1 MYIPQ
6 GLKLGKTLIVSE
18 GLPIVKNKDRFKHLF
33 LLGSTGSG
41 KTTFFLNL
49 IKDEIDNAIIVL
61 DPNGDLAEKVAGLTP
76 PERLLYVDKD
86 HPISLNPLGRPHLNR
101 SEQANELIEVV
112 NSAVMALTQDQQM
125 PITVLMAKI
134 IRNAIRVFDDDQMTM
149 THLGQ
154 FLEYEAER
162 KKVPDAFWQNFDK
175 KDSKGW
181 YVNKEQIESAKR
193 VSARLSLFYEDEN
206 IAPFIRGENEFNIPE
221 IVAKRQVVI
230 FNLYGLDDEI
240 TAFIGCL
247 VSNSIKSYY
256 LHQATKDS
264 EPLYFYCDE
273 FHLFINR
280 LFTRFLAEARKYN
293 ISMNFAGHSLK
304 QVDNKLASM
313 ILASCFVKVALNCG
327 AEDAELLAREIGI
340 NPQEIQKLKP
350 YEAYIGIG
358 KKPHKV
364 LTFPGSDVSPYKS
377 KPVEK
382 PRWNNFLGEEWIE
395 NE

>member
-1 MYIPQ
+1 MN
-6 GLKLGKTLIVSE
+6 TLIDLGSPLIASE
-18 GLPIVKNKDRFKHLF
+18 GLPFIESKDRFKHLF

-49 IKDEIDNAIIVL
+49 IKDEIDNALIVL
-61 DPNGDLAEKVAGLTP
+61 DPNGDLAERVAGLVP
-76 PERLLYVDKD
+76 AIHLVYIDKV
-86 HPISLNPLGRPHLNR
+86 HPLSLNPLTRMYLNK
-101 SEQANELIEVV
+101 SEIANELIEVV
-112 NSAVMALTQDQQM
+112 NSAVLALTDDQQM

-134 IRNAIRVFDDDQMTM
+134 IRNAIRVFDDDRMSLEY
-149 THLGQ
+149 LGQ
-154 FLEYEAER
+154 FLEYEDER
-162 KKVPDAFWQNFDK
+162 KKVPDQFWQSFDK

-193 VSARLSLFYEDEN
+193 VSARLSLFYEDQN
-206 IAPFIRGENEFNIPE
+206 LRPFIEGENKFDVPE
-221 IVAKRQVVI
+221 IVRKRQVVV
-230 FNLYGLDDEI
+230 FNLNGFDDEI

-256 LHQATKDS
+256 MHQAVKDGD
-264 EPLYFYCDE
+264 PLYFYCDE
-273 FHLFINR
+273 YHLFVNK
-280 LFTRFLAEARKYN
+280 LFARFLAEARKYN
-293 ISMNFAGHSLK
+293 ISCNFAGHSLK

-313 ILASCFVKVALNCG
+313 ILSSCHVKVALNCG

-364 LTFPGSDVSPYKS
+364 LTFPGPGIQPHKTEPVL
-377 KPVEK
+377 KPK
-382 PRWNNFLGEEWIE
+382 DIDFLSTKWIGL
-395 NE
+395 

>member
-1 MYIPQ
+1 MSILIDLGIP
-6 GLKLGKTLIVSE
+6 LTASE
-18 GLPIVKNKDRFKHLF
+18 GLPVIESKDRFKHLF

-49 IKDEIDNAIIVL
+49 IKEEIGNAIIVL
-61 DPNGDLAEKVAGLTP
+61 DPNGDLAERVAGLIP
-76 PERLLYVDKD
+76 PERLIYVDKD
-86 HPISLNPLGRPHLNR
+86 HPISLNPLGRPHLNK

-134 IRNAIRVFDDDQMTM
+134 IRNAIRVFDDDQMNM
-149 THLGQ
+149 TYLGQ

-162 KKVPDAFWQNFDK
+162 EKVPDAFWHNFDD
-175 KDSKGW
+175 KDIKGW
-181 YVNKEQIESAKR
+181 ATNREQVESAKR

-206 IAPFIRGENEFNIPE
+206 IAPFIRGENQFNIPE
-221 IVAKRQVVI
+221 IVAKKQVVI

-247 VSNSIKSYY
+247 VSNAIKSYY
-256 LHQATKDS
+256 LHQATKES

-273 FHLFINR
+273 YHLFINS

-304 QVDNKLASM
+304 QVDHKLASM
-313 ILASCFVKVALNCG
+313 ILASCHVKVALNCG
-327 AEDAELLAREIGI
+327 SEDAELLAREIGI

-364 LTFPGSDVSPYKS
+364 LMFPVPETSQYKM
-377 KPVEK
+377 KPVKK
-382 PRWNNFLGEEWIE
+382 PQELFFLRDGWIG
-395 NE
+395 

>member
-1 MYIPQ
+1 MSDLIQ
-6 GLKLGKTLIVSE
+6 LGIALTASE
-18 GLPIVKNKDRFKHLF
+18 GLPVIESKDRFKHLF

-49 IKDEIDNAIIVL
+49 IKNEIDNAIIVL
-61 DPNGDLAEKVAGLTP
+61 DPNGDLAERVAGRTP
-76 PERLLYVDKD
+76 PERLLYIDKD
-86 HPISLNPLGRPHLNR
+86 HPISLNPLGRTHLNK

-112 NSAVMALTQDQQM
+112 NSAVMALTKDQQM

-134 IRNAIRVFDDDQMTM
+134 IRNAIRVFEDDQMTM
-149 THLGQ
+149 AHLGQ

-162 KKVPDAFWQNFDK
+162 KRLPDAFWQNFDK

-181 YVNKEQIESAKR
+181 YVNREQIESAKR

-206 IAPFIRGENEFNIPE
+206 IVPFIRGENEFNIPK
-221 IVAKRQVVI
+221 IVAKKQVVI

-256 LHQATKDS
+256 LHQATRQS

-273 FHLFINR
+273 YHLFINS
-280 LFTRFLAEARKYN
+280 LFSRFLAEARKYN

-304 QVDNKLASM
+304 QVDGKLSSM
-313 ILASCFVKVALNCG
+313 ILASCHVKVALNCG

-340 NPQEIQKLKP
+340 NPKEIQSLKP

-364 LTFPGSDVSPYKS
+364 LTFPQPDIQPYKTEPLL
-377 KPVEK
+377 KPQEID
-382 PRWNNFLGEEWIE
+382 FLIDGWIHF
-395 NE
+395 

>member
-1 MYIPQ
+1 MN
-6 GLKLGKTLIVSE
+6 TLIDLGIPLTASE
-18 GLPIVKNKDRFKHLF
+18 GLPVIDSKDRFKHLF

-49 IKDEIDNAIIVL
+49 IKNEIDNAIIVL
-61 DPNGDLAEKVAGLTP
+61 DPNGDLAERVAGRTP
-76 PERLLYVDKD
+76 PERLLYIDKD
-86 HPISLNPLGRPHLNR
+86 HPISLNPLGRTHLNK

-112 NSAVMALTQDQQM
+112 NSAVMALTKDQQM

-134 IRNAIRVFDDDQMTM
+134 IRNAIRVFEDDQMTM
-149 THLGQ
+149 AHLGQ

-162 KKVPDAFWQNFDK
+162 KRLPDAFWQNFDK

-181 YVNKEQIESAKR
+181 YVNREQIESAKR

-206 IAPFIRGENEFNIPE
+206 IVPFIRGENEFNIPK
-221 IVAKRQVVI
+221 IVAKKQVVI

-256 LHQATKDS
+256 LHQATRQS

-273 FHLFINR
+273 YHLFINS
-280 LFTRFLAEARKYN
+280 LFSRFLAEARKYN

-304 QVDNKLASM
+304 QVDGKLSSM
-313 ILASCFVKVALNCG
+313 ILASCHVKVALNCG

-340 NPQEIQKLKP
+340 NPKEIQSLKP

-364 LTFPGSDVSPYKS
+364 LTFPQPDIQPYKTEPLL
-377 KPVEK
+377 KPQEID
-382 PRWNNFLGEEWIE
+382 FLIDGWIHF
-395 NE
+395 

>member
-1 MYIPQ
+1 MSD
-6 GLKLGKTLIVSE
+6 LIQVGIALTASE
-18 GLPIVKNKDRFKHLF
+18 GLPVIETKDRFKHLF

-49 IKDEIDNAIIVL
+49 IKNEIDNAIIVL
-61 DPNGDLAEKVAGLTP
+61 DPNGDLAERVAGLTP
-76 PERLLYVDKD
+76 PERLLYIDKD
-86 HPISLNPLGRPHLNR
+86 HPISLNPLGRPHLNK

-112 NSAVMALTQDQQM
+112 NSAVMALTEDQQM

-149 THLGQ
+149 AHLGQ

-162 KKVPDAFWQNFDK
+162 KRVPDAFWQNFDK

-181 YVNKEQIESAKR
+181 YVNREQIESAKR

-206 IAPFIRGENEFNIPE
+206 LVPFIRGENEFNIPE
-221 IVAKRQVVI
+221 IVAKKKVVI

-256 LHQATKDS
+256 LHQATRQS

-273 FHLFINR
+273 YHLFINS
-280 LFTRFLAEARKYN
+280 LFSRFLAEARKYN

-313 ILASCFVKVALNCG
+313 ILASCHVKVALNCG
-327 AEDAELLAREIGI
+327 AEDAELLAREINI
-340 NPQEIQKLKP
+340 KPDEIQKLKP

-364 LTFPGSDVSPYKS
+364 LTFPGPDTPAYNPTKTAKPQELDFLSDD
-377 KPVEK
+377 
-382 PRWNNFLGEEWIE
+382 WISC
-395 NE
+395 

>member
-1 MYIPQ
+1 MN
-6 GLKLGKTLIVSE
+6 TLIDLGIPLTASE
-18 GLPIVKNKDRFKHLF
+18 GLPVIDSKDRFKHLF

-49 IKDEIDNAIIVL
+49 IKNEIDNAIIVL
-61 DPNGDLAEKVAGLTP
+61 DPNGDLAERVAGFTP
-76 PERLLYVDKD
+76 PECLIYVDKD
-86 HPISLNPLGRPHLNR
+86 HPISLNPLGRPHLNK

-112 NSAVMALTQDQQM
+112 NSAVMALTKDQQM

-256 LHQATKDS
+256 LHQATRQS

-273 FHLFINR
+273 YHLFINS
-280 LFTRFLAEARKYN
+280 LFSRFLAEARKYN

-313 ILASCFVKVALNCG
+313 ILSSCYVKVALNCG

-364 LTFPGSDVSPYKS
+364 LTFPQPDIRPYKTEPLL
-377 KPVEK
+377 KPQEID
-382 PRWNNFLGEEWIE
+382 FLIDDWIHF
-395 NE
+395 

>member
-1 MYIPQ
+1 MS
-6 GLKLGKTLIVSE
+6 TLIDLGIPLMASE
-18 GLPIVKNKDRFKHLF
+18 GLPLIESKDRFKHLF

-49 IKDEIDNAIIVL
+49 IQNEIDNAIIVL
-61 DPNGDLAEKVAGLTP
+61 DPNGDLAERVAGLTP
-76 PERLLYVDKD
+76 PERLIYVDKA
-86 HPISLNPLGRPHLNR
+86 HPISLNPLGRPHLNK

-134 IRNAIRVFDDDQMTM
+134 IRNAIRVFDDDQMNM
-149 THLGQ
+149 TYLGQ

-162 KKVPDAFWQNFDK
+162 KKAPDVFWQNFDK

-181 YVNKEQIESAKR
+181 YVNREQIESAKR

-206 IAPFIRGENEFNIPE
+206 IAPFIRGENQFDIPE
-221 IVAKRQVVI
+221 IVAKKQVVI
-230 FNLYGLDDEI
+230 FNLYGIDDEI

-256 LHQATKDS
+256 LHQATRQS

-273 FHLFINR
+273 YHLFINS
-280 LFTRFLAEARKYN
+280 LFARFLAEARKYN

-304 QVDNKLASM
+304 QVDHKLASM
-313 ILASCFVKVALNCG
+313 ILASCHVKVALNCG

-364 LTFPGSDVSPYKS
+364 LTFPVPDAPPYES
-377 KPVEK
+377 KQEK
-382 PRWNNFLGEEWIE
+382 KPMVIDFLGEGWIKV
-395 NE
+395 

>member
-1 MYIPQ
+1 MN
-6 GLKLGKTLIVSE
+6 TLIDLGIALKASE
-18 GLPIVKNKDRFKHLF
+18 NLPIIESTDRFKHLF

-49 IKDEIDNAIIVL
+49 IKNEIDNAIIVL
-61 DPNGDLAEKVAGLTP
+61 DPNGDLAEKVAGLTTA
-76 PERLLYVDKD
+76 ERLIYIDKD

-112 NSAVMALTQDQQM
+112 NSAVMALTKDQQM

-149 THLGQ
+149 AHLGQ
-154 FLEYEAER
+154 FLEYDTER
-162 KKVPDAFWQNFDK
+162 KKVPDTFWQNFDK

-221 IVAKRQVVI
+221 ILAKKQVVI

-273 FHLFINR
+273 FHLFINS

-313 ILASCFVKVALNCG
+313 ILSSCYVKVALNCG

-364 LTFPGSDVSPYKS
+364 LTFPGPDTSPYNPPKTV
-377 KPVEK
+377 KPQELD
-382 PRWNNFLGEEWIE
+382 FLSDGWISY
-395 NE
+395 

>member
-1 MYIPQ
+1 MN
-6 GLKLGKTLIVSE
+6 TLIDLGSPLKASE
-18 GLPIVKNKDRFKHLF
+18 GLPVIESKDRFKHLF

-49 IKDEIDNAIIVL
+49 IKNEIDNAIIVL
-61 DPNGDLAEKVAGLTP
+61 DPNGDLAERVADLTP
-76 PERLLYVDKD
+76 PKRLLYIGKN
-86 HPISLNPLGRPHLNR
+86 HPISLNPLNRKHLNK

-134 IRNAIRVFDDDQMTM
+134 IRNAIRVFDEKDMTLA
-149 THLGQ
+149 HLGK
-154 FLEYEAER
+154 FLEFEAER

-181 YVNKEQIESAKR
+181 YVNREQIESAKR

-206 IAPFIRGENEFNIPE
+206 IVPFITGENQFNIPA
-221 IVAKRQVVI
+221 IVENRQVAV
-230 FNLYGLDDEI
+230 FNLYGFDDEI

-247 VSNSIKSYY
+247 VSNAIKSYY
-256 LHQATKDS
+256 LHEATKQS

-273 FHLFINR
+273 YHLFINT
-280 LFTRFLAEARKYN
+280 LFTRFLAEARKFN

-304 QVDNKLASM
+304 QVDNKLAAM
-313 ILASCFVKVALNCG
+313 ILASCFVKAALNCG

-340 NPQEIQKLKP
+340 NPKDILGLKP
-350 YEAYIGIG
+350 YEAYMGIG

-364 LTFPGSDVSPYKS
+364 LTFPGPDFVINQSRPT
-377 KPVEK
+377 EK
-382 PRWNNFLGEEWIE
+382 KKAFEFLCEGWINNE
-395 NE
+395 

>member
-1 MYIPQ
+1 MS
-6 GLKLGKTLIVSE
+6 TLIDLGIPLLASE
-18 GLPIVKNKDRFKHLF
+18 GLPVIESKDRFKHLF

-49 IKDEIDNAIIVL
+49 IRNEIDNAIIVL
-61 DPNGDLAEKVAGLTP
+61 DPNGDLAERVAGLTP
-76 PERLLYVDKD
+76 PERLIYVDKD
-86 HPISLNPLGRPHLNR
+86 HPISLNPLGRPHLNK

-125 PITVLMAKI
+125 PITVLMAQI
-134 IRNAIRVFDDDQMTM
+134 IRNAIRVFEDDQMTM
-149 THLGQ
+149 TYLGQ

-175 KDSKGW
+175 KDKKGW
-181 YVNKEQIESAKR
+181 SVNKEQIESAKR

-206 IAPFIRGENEFNIPE
+206 IAPFIRGENQFDIPE
-221 IVAKRQVVI
+221 IVAKKQVVI

-247 VSNSIKSYY
+247 ASNSIKSYY
-256 LHQATKDS
+256 LHQATRQS

-273 FHLFINR
+273 YHLFINS
-280 LFTRFLAEARKYN
+280 LFSRFLAEARKYN

-304 QVDNKLASM
+304 QVDRKLASM
-313 ILASCFVKVALNCG
+313 ILASCHVKVALNCG
-327 AEDAELLAREIGI
+327 SEDAELLAKEIGI

-364 LTFPGSDVSPYKS
+364 LTFPVPETSSYNPIPLA
-377 KPVEK
+377 KPQELDFLCESWVE
-382 PRWNNFLGEEWIE
+382 I
-395 NE
+395 